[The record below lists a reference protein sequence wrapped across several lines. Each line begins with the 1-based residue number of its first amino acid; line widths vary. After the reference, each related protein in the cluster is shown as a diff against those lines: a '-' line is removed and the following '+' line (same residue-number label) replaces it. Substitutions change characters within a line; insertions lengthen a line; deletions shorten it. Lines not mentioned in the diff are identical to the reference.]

1 MYNGGE
7 VISKSRIFSSM
18 DNSTKCIWVKY
29 QAKMY
34 MYLLIFI
41 GYYEAGE
48 MFSSISS
55 MSSSMTTSLQLA
67 KDCLESERGDTSKT
81 EQIEG
86 VQKFA
91 NMIDSG

>member
-1 MYNGGE
+1 
-7 VISKSRIFSSM
+7 
-18 DNSTKCIWVKY
+18 
-29 QAKMY
+29 
-34 MYLLIFI
+34 
-41 GYYEAGE
+41 

-67 KDCLESERGDTSKT
+67 KDCLESEKVDSSKT

-91 NMIDSG
+91 HMIDSGMKSFLSKTMFLFLLNSDCYLLCILFVLYPSQKQFY

>member
-1 MYNGGE
+1 
-7 VISKSRIFSSM
+7 
-18 DNSTKCIWVKY
+18 
-29 QAKMY
+29 
-34 MYLLIFI
+34 
-41 GYYEAGE
+41 

-67 KDCLESERGDTSKT
+67 KDCLESEKVETTKT

-91 NMIDSG
+91 HMIDSGTLSFQGSNLICLTTCNLSIV

>member
-1 MYNGGE
+1 MLE
-7 VISKSRIFSSM
+7 
-18 DNSTKCIWVKY
+18 
-29 QAKMY
+29 
-34 MYLLIFI
+34 LILFDCLFNLA
-41 GYYEAGE
+41 YYEAGE

-67 KDCLESERGDTSKT
+67 KDCLESERVETNKT

-91 NMIDSG
+91 QMIDSGMLC

>member
-1 MYNGGE
+1 MLFLC
-7 VISKSRIFSSM
+7 S
-18 DNSTKCIWVKY
+18 
-29 QAKMY
+29 
-34 MYLLIFI
+34 

-67 KDCLESERGDTSKT
+67 KDCLESEKVETTKT

-91 NMIDSG
+91 HMIDSGTLRF

>member
-1 MYNGGE
+1 M
-7 VISKSRIFSSM
+7 
-18 DNSTKCIWVKY
+18 
-29 QAKMY
+29 QQ
-34 MYLLIFI
+34 LLFCL

-67 KDCLESERGDTSKT
+67 KDCLESERGDTNKT